1 MEEYMSKAKRILFL
15 CLAIMLIATVAVT
28 ACAPAATPTEAPT
41 AAPAKPAS
49 TAVPAATAVPPTKAP
64 TVAPT
69 PIPAK
74 CEKMANAPTV
84 KAGEWGSP
92 DKPLVITYVPSGDTG
107 KITKAG
113 TAIADCLSKETG
125 LTIKIEVGTSFG
137 GSIEAMGAQKA
148 QIGFLNTFSVLLAV
162 AKYQVVPAMAVVR
175 KYATPAGFPDPDAA
189 LKDTPQD
196 FYKAEFLTKTTS
208 GINTL
213 ADLKGKTFC
222 FVEPNS
228 TSGYVVPNIILK
240 SQGIDPTKDFKNVVM
255 AGGHDKVAIAVYKGD
270 CDAGVTF
277 VDTRTDTSYK
287 LYETYKDIG
296 TVLKVFYLSDRLPN
310 DGIQYIKQLDPKVQA
325 ALTAGL
331 EAMSA
336 DPGGKQILKALYNVD
351 LYKKIEPTYYDAF
364 TAALKA
370 AGVDPVT
377 LVK

>member
-1 MEEYMSKAKRILFL
+1 MEEYMSKAKRSLFL

-41 AAPAKPAS
+41 AEPAKP
-49 TAVPAATAVPPTKAP
+49 VATAVPPTKAP

-69 PIPAK
+69 AIPAK
-74 CEKMANAPTV
+74 CDKMANPPVV

-92 DKPLVITYVPSGDTG
+92 DKPIVITYVPSGDTG

-113 TAIADCLSKETG
+113 TAIADCVSKITG
-125 LTIKIEVGTSFG
+125 LSIKIEVGTSMG

-148 QIGFLNTFSVLLAV
+148 QIGFLNTFSVMLAR
-162 AKYQVVPAMAVVR
+162 AKYQVIPALAVVR
-175 KYATPAGFPDPDAA
+175 KYATPDGYPDPDAA
-189 LKDTPQD
+189 LKGTPQD

-240 SQGIDPTKDFKNVVM
+240 ANGIDPEKDFKNVIM

-277 VDTRTDTSYK
+277 VDTRTDASYK

-310 DGIQYIKQLDPKVQA
+310 DGIQYIKELDPKVQVE
-325 ALTAGL
+325 LTYAFTV
-331 EAMSA
+331 MSA

-351 LYKKIEPTYYDAF
+351 LYKIIEPTYYDAF
-364 TAALKA
+364 TAALKK
-370 AGVDPVT
+370 AGVDPAA